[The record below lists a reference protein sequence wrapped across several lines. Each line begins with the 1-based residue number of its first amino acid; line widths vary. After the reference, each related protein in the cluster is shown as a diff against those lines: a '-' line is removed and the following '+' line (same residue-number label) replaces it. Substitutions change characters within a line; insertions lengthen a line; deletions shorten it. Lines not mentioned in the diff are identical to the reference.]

1 MENFN
6 KKIDFTFVIPNTRW
20 HKGGEGR
27 YWNHIPYPEGI
38 LTAVLRKNG
47 FTVNHIDANSN
58 NFTEEELLQVL
69 KEKVGNTVGISAL
82 SVEYKDA
89 VHRTFAII
97 KKANPKVKT
106 IIGGVYPSIS
116 PDVAKQDEN
125 IDYVIVSEGEERLV
139 KLMNAIKDKTDF
151 RHIDG
156 LHYRDEKNIWQ
167 YNPRKTIGNVKNL
180 DDLPFPDYSDY
191 DTKKLFSW
199 SQKYTQNFQFRQL
212 PMTIMMTSRGCVYKC
227 TYCAAGKDGN
237 PINDGIKRRTPGSI
251 IEEIKYMVKNHG
263 IREIIFVDDSLL
275 LPRDRI
281 IDILKGIVK
290 LREEGYD
297 LVWKSNNLD
306 LRHIPLPHTIK
317 EKKGK
322 DDLLYWMKESGC
334 YQISISLE
342 SGSPETFKRMK
353 RPTNLEHAVIRLNEM
368 RNYGFD
374 EIASNFIIGMPGDTW
389 NDILTTFEFA
399 DKITN
404 QDRILDYSLFSIA
417 TPLPG
422 TEMYEDAK
430 RLKVIPAD
438 LKPED
443 FYGFGKG
450 MINTEEWSAI
460 ELQIKRAY
468 EWDRINFPSS
478 RPEHHL
484 KIAKMLG
491 ITLEELNVWRKE
503 TRQSAGVEVK
513 SADKTDEQVYGTDER
528 SKKFFEENPPTL
540 EQSTH

>member
-1 MENFN
+1 MPQNT
-6 KKIDFTFVIPNTRW
+6 KPDFTFVIPNTRW
-20 HKGGEGR
+20 HREGEGR
-27 YWNHIPYPEGI
+27 YWNHIPYPEGL

-47 FTVNHIDANSN
+47 YTVNHVDANTN
-58 NFTEEELLQVL
+58 NLTEDELYQILR
-69 KEKVGNTVGISAL
+69 EKVGTVVGISAL
-82 SVEYKDA
+82 SVEYRDA
-89 VHRTFAII
+89 VHKTFAII
-97 KKANPKVKT
+97 KKANSEVKT
-106 IIGGVYPSIS
+106 VLGGVYPSIS
-116 PDVAKQDEN
+116 PDVAKEDEN
-125 IDYVIVSEGEERLV
+125 LDFIVIAEGEKRLID
-139 KLMNAIKDKTDF
+139 LMDCIKNKKPFDTV
-151 RHIDG
+151 DG
-156 LHYRDEKNIWQ
+156 LHFRDDQKKWK
-167 YNPRKTIGNVKNL
+167 YNPKTIAGGNDNL

-212 PMTIMMTSRGCVYKC
+212 PMTILMTSRGCVYKC
-227 TYCAAGKDGN
+227 TYCGAGKDGN
-237 PINDGIKRRTPGSI
+237 PINDGIKRRSPNSI
-251 IEEIKYMVKNHG
+251 LDEIKSLVKNHG

-281 IDILKGIVK
+281 VDILKGITK

-306 LRHIPLPHTIK
+306 LRHIPLPHTVK

-322 DDLLYWMKESGC
+322 DDLLFWMKESGC

-353 RPTNLEHAVIRLNEM
+353 RPTNLDHAIIRLNEM

-404 QDRILDYSLFSIA
+404 QEKILDYSLFSIA

-430 RLKVIPAD
+430 KMEVIPKD

-450 MINTEEWSAI
+450 VINTEEWTAT

-468 EWDRINFPSS
+468 EWDRINFAAS
-478 RPEHHL
+478 RPDHHK

-491 ITLEELNVWRKE
+491 INMQELATWRKE
-503 TRQSAGVEVK
+503 TRQNAGVEVK
-513 SADKTDEQVYGTDER
+513 SADKTDEQVYGADER
-528 SKKFFEENPPTL
+528 SKEYFEEKVPTL

>member
-1 MENFN
+1 M
-6 KKIDFTFVIPNTRW
+6 
-20 HKGGEGR
+20 
-27 YWNHIPYPEGI
+27 
-38 LTAVLRKNG
+38 
-47 FTVNHIDANSN
+47 
-58 NFTEEELLQVL
+58 
-69 KEKVGNTVGISAL
+69 
-82 SVEYKDA
+82 
-89 VHRTFAII
+89 
-97 KKANPKVKT
+97 
-106 IIGGVYPSIS
+106 
-116 PDVAKQDEN
+116 
-125 IDYVIVSEGEERLV
+125 
-139 KLMNAIKDKTDF
+139 
-151 RHIDG
+151 
-156 LHYRDEKNIWQ
+156 
-167 YNPRKTIGNVKNL
+167 

-251 IEEIKYMVKNHG
+251 IEEIKHLVKNHG

-281 IDILKGIVK
+281 IDILKGITK
-290 LREEGYD
+290 LREQGYD

-322 DDLLYWMKESGC
+322 DDLLYWMRESGC

-368 RNYGFD
+368 RNYGFE

-404 QDRILDYSLFSIA
+404 QDKILDYSLFSIA

-450 MINTEEWSAI
+450 MINTDEWTAI

-478 RPEHHL
+478 RPEQHL

-491 ITLEELNVWRKE
+491 ITLEELNIWRKE
-503 TRQSAGVEVK
+503 TRQNAGVEVK

-528 SKKFFEENPPTL
+528 SKKFFEEQPPTF

>member
-1 MENFN
+1 MPQNTRP
-6 KKIDFTFVIPNTRW
+6 DFTFVIPNTRW
-20 HKGGEGR
+20 HREGEGR
-27 YWNHIPYPEGI
+27 YWNHIPYPEGL

-47 FTVNHIDANSN
+47 YTVNHVDANTN
-58 NFTEEELLQVL
+58 NLTEDELYQILR
-69 KEKVGNTVGISAL
+69 EKVGKVVGISAL
-82 SVEYKDA
+82 SVEYRDA
-89 VHRTFAII
+89 VHKTFAII
-97 KKANPKVKT
+97 KKANSDVKT
-106 IIGGVYPSIS
+106 VLGGVYPSIS
-116 PDVAKQDEN
+116 PDVAKEDEN
-125 IDYVIVSEGEERLV
+125 LDFIVIAEGEKRLID
-139 KLMNAIKDKTDF
+139 LMDCIKNKKPFDTV
-151 RHIDG
+151 DG
-156 LHYRDEKNIWQ
+156 LHFRDDKKKWR
-167 YNPRKTIGNVKNL
+167 YNPKTLAGGNENL

-212 PMTIMMTSRGCVYKC
+212 PMTILMTSRGCVYKC
-227 TYCAAGKDGN
+227 TYCGAGKDGN
-237 PINDGIKRRTPGSI
+237 PINDGIKRRSPNSI
-251 IEEIKYMVKNHG
+251 LEEIKSMVKNHG

-281 IDILKGIVK
+281 VDILKGITK

-322 DDLLYWMKESGC
+322 DDLLFWMKESGC

-353 RPTNLEHAVIRLNEM
+353 RPTNLDHAVIRLNEM

-399 DKITN
+399 DRITN
-404 QDRILDYSLFSIA
+404 HEKLLDYSLFSIA

-430 RLKVIPAD
+430 KMEVIPKD

-450 MINTEEWSAI
+450 VINTEEWTAA

-468 EWDRINFPSS
+468 EWDRINFAAS
-478 RPEHHL
+478 RPDHHK

-491 ITLEELNVWRKE
+491 INMQELATWRKE
-503 TRQSAGVEVK
+503 TRQNAGVEVK
-513 SADKTDEQVYGTDER
+513 SADKTDEQVYGADER
-528 SKKFFEENPPTL
+528 SKEYFEEKVPTL

>member
-1 MENFN
+1 MSTAANRA
-6 KKIDFTFVIPNTRW
+6 DFTFVIYNTRW
-20 HKGGEGR
+20 HREGDGR

-47 FTVNHIDANSN
+47 FTVNHIDANTN
-58 NFTEEELLQVL
+58 NYTEEELYREL
-69 KEKVGNTVGISAL
+69 KEKVGKVVGISAL
-82 SVEYKDA
+82 SVEYRDS
-89 VHRTFAII
+89 VHKTLAII
-97 KKANPKVKT
+97 KKADPDVKT
-106 IIGGVYPSIS
+106 VLGGVYPSIS
-116 PDVAKQDEN
+116 PEVAKEDEN
-125 IDYVIVSEGEERLV
+125 IDFIVISEGEERLV
-139 KLMNAIKDKTDF
+139 KLMNALKNKTNF
-151 RHIDG
+151 KGIDG
-156 LHYRDEKNIWQ
+156 LHFRDDERNWH
-167 YNPRKTIGNVKNL
+167 YNERKAIGNVRNL

-227 TYCAAGKDGN
+227 TYCGAGKDGN
-237 PINDGIKRRTPGSI
+237 PINDGIKRRSPGSI
-251 IEEIKYMVKNHG
+251 MEEIKSLVKNHG

-281 IDILKGIVK
+281 VDILKGITK

-322 DDLLYWMKESGC
+322 DDLLFWMKESGC

-342 SGSPETFKRMK
+342 SGSPNTFKRMK
-353 RPTNLEHAVIRLNEM
+353 RPTNLEHAVIRLQEM
-368 RNYGFD
+368 RKYGFD

-389 NDILTTFEFA
+389 NDILQTFEFA

-404 QDRILDYSLFSIA
+404 QDKILDYSLFSIA

-422 TEMYEDAK
+422 TEMYETAK
-430 RLKVIPAD
+430 EMKVIPED

-450 MINTEEWSAI
+450 VINTEEWTAN

-468 EWDRINFPSS
+468 EWDRINFSAN
-478 RPEHHL
+478 RPEQHL

-491 ITLEELNVWRKE
+491 ITLEELNIWRKE
-503 TRQSAGVEVK
+503 TRQNAGVDVK
-513 SADKTDEQVYGTDER
+513 SADKTDEQVFGADER
-528 SKKFFEENPPTL
+528 SKSYFKEETPTIEPL
-540 EQSTH
+540 KH

>member
-1 MENFN
+1 MSQNT
-6 KKIDFTFVIPNTRW
+6 KPDFTFVIPNTRW
-20 HKGGEGR
+20 HREGEGR
-27 YWNHIPYPEGI
+27 YWNHIPYPEGL

-47 FTVNHIDANSN
+47 YTVNHVDANTN
-58 NFTEEELLQVL
+58 NLTEDELYQILR
-69 KEKVGNTVGISAL
+69 EKVGNVVGISAL
-82 SVEYKDA
+82 SVEYRDA
-89 VHRTFAII
+89 VHKTFAII
-97 KKANPKVKT
+97 KKANSEVKT
-106 IIGGVYPSIS
+106 VLGGVYPSIS
-116 PDVAKQDEN
+116 PDVAKEDEN
-125 IDYVIVSEGEERLV
+125 LDFIVIAEGEKRLID
-139 KLMNAIKDKTDF
+139 LMDCIKNKKPFDTV
-151 RHIDG
+151 DG
-156 LHYRDEKNIWQ
+156 LHFRDDQKKWK
-167 YNPRKTIGNVKNL
+167 YNPKTIAGGNDNL

-212 PMTIMMTSRGCVYKC
+212 PMTILMTSRGCVYKC
-227 TYCAAGKDGN
+227 TYCGAGKDGN
-237 PINDGIKRRTPGSI
+237 PINDGIKRRSPNSI
-251 IEEIKYMVKNHG
+251 LDEIKSLVKNHG

-281 IDILKGIVK
+281 VDILKGITK

-306 LRHIPLPHTIK
+306 LRHIPLPHTVK

-322 DDLLYWMKESGC
+322 DDLLFWMKESGC

-353 RPTNLEHAVIRLNEM
+353 RPTNLDHAIIRLNEM

-399 DKITN
+399 DRITN
-404 QDRILDYSLFSIA
+404 QEKILDYSLFSIA

-430 RLKVIPAD
+430 KMEVIPKD

-450 MINTEEWSAI
+450 VINTEEWTAA

-468 EWDRINFPSS
+468 EWDRINFAAS
-478 RPEHHL
+478 RPDHHK

-491 ITLEELNVWRKE
+491 INMQELATWRKE
-503 TRQSAGVEVK
+503 TRQNAGVEVK
-513 SADKTDEQVYGTDER
+513 SADKTDEQVYGADER
-528 SKKFFEENPPTL
+528 SKEYFEEKVPTL